1 VFLFRVS
8 ALTTEITLKKNFPD
22 PLTELL
28 KGIELK
34 KRGKEMNNNKKIQK
48 GGETFEMK
56 LETDEDNIRK
66 LFIKYK
72 NINNVVY
79 QT

>member
-1 VFLFRVS
+1 
-8 ALTTEITLKKNFPD
+8 
-22 PLTELL
+22 
-28 KGIELK
+28 
-34 KRGKEMNNNKKIQK
+34 MNNNKKIQK

-56 LETDEDNIRK
+56 LETYEDNIRK

-72 NINNVVY
+72 NISNVVY

>member
-1 VFLFRVS
+1 VFLFSVS

-34 KRGKEMNNNKKIQK
+34 KEENR
-48 GGETFEMK
+48 
-56 LETDEDNIRK
+56 
-66 LFIKYK
+66 
-72 NINNVVY
+72 
-79 QT
+79 